1 MKFLDADAYYWLYRR
16 SVIWEPTVWER
27 NQERQKNDARPPI
40 KSRPTCW
47 LALFLFAQRII
58 MSHSRK
64 PKILVHI
71 SVLAVINYKILA
83 PSLCISIFFWEFG
96 ILELEFPTNQIQHS
110 SCAIFYFELLLSN
123 PKYFLTSLSSLYGVL
138 LLPDKTSKKNKY
150 IRKNGFRNLFLVC
163 WFSIWKQSTTTSTTL
178 ERWEEKKG

>member
-1 MKFLDADAYYWLYRR
+1 
-16 SVIWEPTVWER
+16 
-27 NQERQKNDARPPI
+27 
-40 KSRPTCW
+40 
-47 LALFLFAQRII
+47 

-64 PKILVHI
+64 PRILVHI

-83 PSLCISIFFWEFG
+83 PSLCISIFFLEFG

-138 LLPDKTSKKNKY
+138 LLPDKTSKNITNTSEKMGFEIFFLYAGFLYENNQPPHQLLSKDEKRRRDRRTKRVALRYYY
-150 IRKNGFRNLFLVC
+150 IQTHPF
-163 WFSIWKQSTTTSTTL
+163 TTSFIVEMINLSSTVVL
-178 ERWEEKKG
+178 